1 MVMAFLAVNA
11 TAKERPF
18 YNSKC
23 NIVGI
28 SGAFGIFKNISANK
42 YYYND
47 IGDIDIP
54 PINCEKEEDIERWLN
69 KQQIGKKVLDYLFSY
84 HGYSLSETLLK
95 ERALNNIQQ
104 NDEERASIGVIDKET
119 ILKEDVVPI
128 LKHNYIYLEK
138 SGKWMVF
145 KVDITDDIIDMVY
158 RNWTKNDAYN
168 QIAVPVKFIK
178 SGKIYKSPL
187 KTFRKISKKVPEL
200 AFFGQVTGRHPFTTN
215 IGSAHGIKNSDRMI
229 IYRAKERNGK
239 MYSTRVSTAR
249 ACNVKDSTACLYTFA
264 GGQASY
270 KKGDVVLLSP
280 NENSSVS
287 FTGNM
292 MNHSYGLNITYD
304 NRIHLSKAGVSSY
317 MMSMIGVGLY
327 EHFQDRLYAFEN
339 EWPYYSP
346 VIINVGLGYGLGFQ
360 MLHSMEIVPYFL
372 AQYELNLF
380 GPYKQIFT
388 YENENY
394 DKNKELLTAHA
405 VRVPLG
411 VKLNVNLIYPLQLV
425 VGGEYIFNFH
435 FSDGGMAEN
444 GENSQEEIQ
453 TPTEDF
459 FFKPTGYKRDG
470 INLYV
475 GLRFNM

>member
-1 MVMAFLAVNA
+1 M
-11 TAKERPF
+11 
-18 YNSKC
+18 
-23 NIVGI
+23 
-28 SGAFGIFKNISANK
+28 
-42 YYYND
+42 
-47 IGDIDIP
+47 
-54 PINCEKEEDIERWLN
+54 
-69 KQQIGKKVLDYLFSY
+69 
-84 HGYSLSETLLK
+84 
-95 ERALNNIQQ
+95 
-104 NDEERASIGVIDKET
+104 
-119 ILKEDVVPI
+119 
-128 LKHNYIYLEK
+128 
-138 SGKWMVF
+138 
-145 KVDITDDIIDMVY
+145 
-158 RNWTKNDAYN
+158 
-168 QIAVPVKFIK
+168 
-178 SGKIYKSPL
+178 
-187 KTFRKISKKVPEL
+187 
-200 AFFGQVTGRHPFTTN
+200 
-215 IGSAHGIKNSDRMI
+215 
-229 IYRAKERNGK
+229 
-239 MYSTRVSTAR
+239 
-249 ACNVKDSTACLYTFA
+249 
-264 GGQASY
+264 
-270 KKGDVVLLSP
+270 LSP

-327 EHFQDRLYAFEN
+327 EHFQDRLYAVEN

>member
-28 SGAFGIFKNISANK
+28 SGAFEIFKNISANK

-95 ERALNNIQQ
+95 KRALNNIQQ

-229 IYRAKERNGK
+229 
-239 MYSTRVSTAR
+239 TVS
-249 ACNVKDSTACLYTFA
+249 YTH
-264 GGQASY
+264 
-270 KKGDVVLLSP
+270 LTLP
-280 NENSSVS
+280 
-287 FTGNM
+287 T
-292 MNHSYGLNITYD
+292 
-304 NRIHLSKAGVSSY
+304 NREV
-317 MMSMIGVGLY
+317 
-327 EHFQDRLYAFEN
+327 
-339 EWPYYSP
+339 
-346 VIINVGLGYGLGFQ
+346 
-360 MLHSMEIVPYFL
+360 
-372 AQYELNLF
+372 
-380 GPYKQIFT
+380 
-388 YENENY
+388 
-394 DKNKELLTAHA
+394 
-405 VRVPLG
+405 
-411 VKLNVNLIYPLQLV
+411 
-425 VGGEYIFNFH
+425 
-435 FSDGGMAEN
+435 
-444 GENSQEEIQ
+444 
-453 TPTEDF
+453 
-459 FFKPTGYKRDG
+459 
-470 INLYV
+470 
-475 GLRFNM
+475 